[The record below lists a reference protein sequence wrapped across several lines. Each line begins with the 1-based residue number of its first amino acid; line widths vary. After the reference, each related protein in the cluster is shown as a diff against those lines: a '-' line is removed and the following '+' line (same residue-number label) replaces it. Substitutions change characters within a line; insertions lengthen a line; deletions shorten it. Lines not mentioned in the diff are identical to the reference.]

1 MIKLFSMLLLL
12 CFAVTANERKEKIE
26 IIELKK
32 ELNDFYNKKEL
43 EYNKSKKN
51 LQTVLTSI
59 KKEKLEI
66 KALRDENLNI
76 LQDIKGTI
84 ESKTTKIYNKMKSK
98 IAASIFEQ
106 MIKDGDIEVVFDIV
120 IKLKEKNVTS
130 LMKFLSPKS
139 ASMITKRLKEF
150 NKNKG

>member
-1 MIKLFSMLLLL
+1 MKLFSILLIFCIAL
-12 CFAVTANERKEKIE
+12 TANETKEKLE

-43 EYNKSKKN
+43 QYDKSKKD
-51 LQTVLTSI
+51 LEAIFTSI
-59 KKEKLEI
+59 EKEKLAI
-66 KALRDENLNI
+66 KTLRDENLKI

-84 ESKTTKIYNKMKSK
+84 ENKTTKIYNKMKSK

-106 MIKDGDIEVVFDIV
+106 MIKDGDIDLVFDII
-120 IKLKEKNVTS
+120 IKLKEKNVTT

-139 ASMITKRLKEF
+139 ASMITKRLQEF
-150 NKNKG
+150 KSNKG